1 MEDCEKRHLK
11 RYFRG
16 DGATMATVEA
26 REDETMLDADA
37 SAFCYANSGG
47 GERDGEFKRPKTR
60 NIYAHVQRRQW
71 CVADG
76 MYYAGG
82 HRRVTRPADAT
93 KTLRAGNKRFVQ
105 ELRLRETLE
114 AHGGCVNCCSWNEDA
129 SLLISGSDDMTV
141 CVWSC
146 GAKMPLKGSTFTGH
160 THNVFA
166 CKFVPQ
172 TNDGACITTA
182 ADGDVRLV
190 DLERGFRGPP
200 PPHHGY
206 RLRGVNQPDHECSR
220 SLWTGRGAGM
230 GFNLSLVPNEP
241 NAFVATHQDGK
252 VRLFDLR
259 TASANGGSSYEM
271 IVDLSAYGPTSE
283 VAFDPTA
290 PTMFAACS
298 DDAHVRIFDL
308 RHVKSARREAARE
321 NPACPSPSTSPTG
334 AFMFPRSPRTSMN
347 REIPCVMTL
356 SPLELGQSVRSS
368 LFEGISGIAYSSR
381 GELAISCKGDDVYLI
396 DTRRAAINL
405 NMENALTSALPGARF
420 RHQPAKRYV
429 GRRNVKTFLKGVAFM
444 CEDEYI
450 TTGGDDGSVF
460 VWHKD
465 TCELVSRIQA
475 DTQVVNTVLPHPQ
488 LPTIVCC
495 GIDNHVR
502 VFEAGDN
509 GVHLGAPPER
519 DCHSSWFEDDLD
531 EDDDSQEE
539 ETDEDTDDGDTEDDD
554 VLAESEELE
563 EEDMEDVEEQTE
575 QRRTLLEIMRRRT
588 HAAHAQRI
596 MFDMLGRRPGFTEGS
611 WEAEVIDAGPS
622 FEMRVSSDDQ
632 LTPEEL
638 PDVVDHEE

>member
-1 MEDCEKRHLK
+1 
-11 RYFRG
+11 
-16 DGATMATVEA
+16 
-26 REDETMLDADA
+26 
-37 SAFCYANSGG
+37 
-47 GERDGEFKRPKTR
+47 
-60 NIYAHVQRRQW
+60 
-71 CVADG
+71 
-76 MYYAGG
+76 
-82 HRRVTRPADAT
+82 
-93 KTLRAGNKRFVQ
+93 
-105 ELRLRETLE
+105 
-114 AHGGCVNCCSWNEDA
+114 
-129 SLLISGSDDMTV
+129 
-141 CVWSC
+141 
-146 GAKMPLKGSTFTGH
+146 
-160 THNVFA
+160 
-166 CKFVPQ
+166 
-172 TNDGACITTA
+172 
-182 ADGDVRLV
+182 
-190 DLERGFRGPP
+190 
-200 PPHHGY
+200 
-206 RLRGVNQPDHECSR
+206 
-220 SLWTGRGAGM
+220 
-230 GFNLSLVPNEP
+230 
-241 NAFVATHQDGK
+241 
-252 VRLFDLR
+252 
-259 TASANGGSSYEM
+259 
-271 IVDLSAYGPTSE
+271 
-283 VAFDPTA
+283 
-290 PTMFAACS
+290 
-298 DDAHVRIFDL
+298 
-308 RHVKSARREAARE
+308 
-321 NPACPSPSTSPTG
+321 
-334 AFMFPRSPRTSMN
+334 MN